1 MWIGGR
7 SVSFALYLIGTII
20 LIAGVAYVAHL
31 AHVPQHWIVAIA
43 IVLLGAG
50 VMGAVSSTRRRDPN

>member
-1 MWIGGR
+1 M
-7 SVSFALYLIGTII
+7 SFTLYLIGTII
-20 LIAGVAYVAHL
+20 LVAGVAYVEHL
-31 AHVPQHWIVAIA
+31 AHVPEHWILAIA

>member
-1 MWIGGR
+1 M
-7 SVSFALYLIGTII
+7 SFTLYLIGTII
-20 LIAGVAYVAHL
+20 LVAGVAYIAHL
-31 AHVPQHWIVAIA
+31 AHVPQHWILAIA

>member
-1 MWIGGR
+1 M
-7 SVSFALYLIGTII
+7 SFTLYLIGTII
-20 LIAGVAYVAHL
+20 LVAGVAYVAHL
-31 AHVPQHWIVAIA
+31 AHVPQHWILAIA